1 MRTGADRLKKYCF
14 HCAMLTLIV
23 VTMSGCSSIRSR
35 TETQPEDWTVYPGV
49 QRDGSDLLKAFEGN
63 LKGPQ
68 WTMAFVVPFL
78 IADTPCSVLLD
89 TVALP
94 YDVYLVSQNN
104 SQENNAVTKEDHR
117 SEMSD

>member
-1 MRTGADRLKKYCF
+1 
-14 HCAMLTLIV
+14 MLTLFV